1 MHTKLSKDKPYKM
14 EFQEENKSL
23 IPVKQNKPTRFS
35 KITSRLKQLF
45 SRKSDLKIAQITPLV
60 QEPKLQYIKNAQNQ
74 FRESLKYNVDY
85 NKEDNSSQQDS
96 KFIKSQDEER

>member
-1 MHTKLSKDKPYKM
+1 M

-74 FRESLKYNVDY
+74 FRESLKYNVD
-85 NKEDNSSQQDS
+85 NNQNIMVGQQNNLT
-96 KFIKSQDEER
+96 KKRDEESR